1 MSIKKQNIHGELKLA
16 LMLKRMQLKEFAK
29 TLVRPNGTKGVS
41 HTAVI
46 RVAQNHESTPWLRD
60 AIQQLIN
67 DSKQEFP
74 DFWKSANIA
83 MIL

>member
-1 MSIKKQNIHGELKLA
+1 MSNNKQNIHGELKLA
-16 LMLKRMQLKEFAK
+16 LMLKRMQLKDFAMS
-29 TLVRPNGTKGVS
+29 LVRPNGTKGVS

-46 RVAQNHESTPWLRD
+46 RVAQNYESTPWLRE
-60 AIQQLIN
+60 AIQQLIL

-74 DFWKSANIA
+74 EFWRSANSA